1 MNALDYIIISIVV
14 VWVIAA
20 ICFLV
25 RAKKKGK
32 SICCGSCS
40 SCTTGCKMHKKD
52 IAKKDNKN

>member
-32 SICCGSCS
+32 SSCCESCGSCPS
-40 SCTTGCKMHKKD
+40 DCKRRFPQK
-52 IAKKDNKN
+52 

>member
-20 ICFLV
+20 IYFLL
-25 RAKKKGK
+25 RAKKKGR

-40 SCTTGCKMHKKD
+40 SCPADCNRSFLKK
-52 IAKKDNKN
+52 